1 MSSIAAKIEAGVKP
15 AGKIHIPLKWLRIPL
30 VALITLAIAIGLLYS
45 ADRTFLVFA
54 IILGFIA
61 ILVEPFIGALLYVVL
76 LYTRPM
82 EIISATRGMPLMRYL
97 ALGTLGIWLIHVVI
111 HRKRDF
117 VKAPQNYLM
126 LAFLVILVVSQRT
139 YVHGIIDILIGDFAK
154 IVIIYFLLVNLVNT
168 EKRLQ
173 VTIWILM
180 LSTLWVSIHSILLSR
195 GIVIGDIELSQGTRV
210 TSSGIFGDPNDLAQ
224 AIVVAIPF
232 VFNLFFHERSALK
245 KLILG
250 VTGVIMLY
258 AFLLTGSRGGFI
270 GLAVVMFF
278 LLRKKAGIFLGSA
291 FALIAL
297 VGLLFVAPSSTVDR
311 VRTIS
316 PYDDTGGARIQ
327 LWYEGWQMFLSN
339 PIMGVGK
346 DNFVEHEPTRHV
358 AHNSFVHV
366 AAELGF
372 IGLFIWIGLLYFSF
386 KALNN
391 TRKLYVNV
399 NNVLFSDPGHRTS
412 DSELP
417 ELSRAHVLS
426 DSLMVSMIGFASTAF
441 FLSRQYEYLP
451 YILIALSVA
460 LYQLAN
466 KDKGLKLAFSIEELR
481 NVLLVTFMFLVVWS
495 GILKAF
501 A

>member
-1 MSSIAAKIEAGVKP
+1 MKLDSVPHFLCLFSNRIEDDFRRRHEELFTVGEVPLTRSTLDVGIAD
-15 AGKIHIPLKWLRIPL
+15 
-30 VALITLAIAIGLLYS
+30 AIGTC
-45 ADRTFLVFA
+45 D
-54 IILGFIA
+54 
-61 ILVEPFIGALLYVVL
+61 
-76 LYTRPM
+76 
-82 EIISATRGMPLMRYL
+82 
-97 ALGTLGIWLIHVVI
+97 TLPRAGCEV
-111 HRKRDF
+111 RKR
-117 VKAPQNYLM
+117 APL
-126 LAFLVILVVSQRT
+126 
-139 YVHGIIDILIGDFAK
+139 
-154 IVIIYFLLVNLVNT
+154 
-168 EKRLQ
+168 
-173 VTIWILM
+173 TI
-180 LSTLWVSIHSILLSR
+180 H
-195 GIVIGDIELSQGTRV
+195 
-210 TSSGIFGDPNDLAQ
+210 LAQ